1 MNSSGQVDGVMVT
14 TSEACLA
21 QVEKKNNQC
30 KARSKPFAVI
40 GVRQR
45 EKKTARRRKVG
56 CEGRITVP
64 QSLKRY
70 VLMQCFY
77 PPAHTFLRKNL
88 LAV

>member
-45 EKKTARRRKVG
+45 EKKLRGGGKLDVKV
-56 CEGRITVP
+56 E
-64 QSLKRY
+64 
-70 VLMQCFY
+70 
-77 PPAHTFLRKNL
+77 
-88 LAV
+88 

>member
-40 GVRQR
+40 GVCQR

-56 CEGRITVP
+56 CEGRITV
-64 QSLKRY
+64 SLK
-70 VLMQCFY
+70 VSKG
-77 PPAHTFLRKNL
+77 TF
-88 LAV
+88 